1 MPTGEYA
8 VEQAKLRA
16 EESLRAVNQDIPIAR
31 GYTAVP
37 FDREQAFL
45 LYTSFAGDV
54 ERTAHALNVDVST
67 VITAVTEGEWMK
79 RLEGILKL
87 RSCGRPGDVERA
99 INRATNFAQS
109 HRMRM
114 FLERLITKIHS
125 MDDAEL
131 VAYCFVTET
140 KTRKDKST
148 GEEETTEERKIST
161 RPFADLASAVEKI
174 HQLTYL
180 ALGDSAGERKQRAER
195 DAETDNV
202 PTMDIHAAIS
212 KAVSDAQ
219 GDSSTR
225 AQLFDGQL
233 TQVKNLVAENAT
245 VQAQKEAG
253 DRAVL

>member
-1 MPTGEYA
+1 MATITLAESQRRA
-8 VEQAKLRA
+8 EQALR
-16 EESLRAVNQDIPIAR
+16 EINNDLPIAR
-31 GYTAVP
+31 GYTPVP

-54 ERTAHALNVDVST
+54 DRTAHALNVEVGQ
-67 VITAVTEGEWMK
+67 VVLAVKEGEWLT

-87 RSCGRPGDVERA
+87 RSSSRPGDVERA
-99 INRATNFAQS
+99 MNRATNFAQA

-114 FLERLITKIHS
+114 FLERLITKIHR
-125 MDDAEL
+125 MNDEEL
-131 VAYCFVTET
+131 IAYCFVTES
-140 KTRKDKST
+140 KTRKNKAT
-148 GEEETTEERKIST
+148 GEEETTDERKIST

-180 ALGDSAGERKQRAER
+180 ALGDSSGERKQRADRE
-195 DAETDNV
+195 AETDNV
-202 PTMDIHAAIS
+202 PTLDIHAAIS
-212 KAVSDAQ
+212 KAVSEAQ

-233 TQVKNLVAENAT
+233 TQVKNLVTENAT

-253 DRAVL
+253 DRTVL